1 MMKKLLT
8 AAFAVAALSLVPSA
22 EARSCRRKCE
32 PKAQSCE
39 KPCAPECT
47 TDVQIVG
54 EKLIPVKKMVCVDG
68 YKTCPIKE
76 TTTCCTKRSTR
87 CCPEEMSCAKFA
99 DEPGYDEAKGREA
112 HGGKNVSA
120 DIE

>member
-22 EARSCRRKCE
+22 EARCGRKCA
-32 PKAQSCE
+32 PKAESCE
-39 KPCAPECT
+39 KSCAPACT

-54 EKLIPVKKMVCVDG
+54 EKLFPVCKMVRVEG

-76 TTTCCTKRSTR
+76 TTTCCTKRSSR
-87 CCPEEMSCAKFA
+87 CCPEEMSCAIFA
-99 DEPGYDEAKGREA
+99 DEAGYDAAKGREA
-112 HGGKNVSA
+112 HGGRSSA
-120 DIE
+120 DVE